1 MFESP
6 FFSSGSSF
14 WGSLDR
20 ATQWLAYR
28 DASGYDPSSRSL
40 RYRKEKEQEKGIT
53 KRGGRTTKEQEG
65 RTTKTGSPKKKGG
78 RTTKKKTRTYHQKG
92 IAKKKLGS
100 PQKLI
105 LTCYKQFASKQT
117 KKSPLANKQTKES
130 AGKQTKESAGR
141 TLATRSMVPA
151 A

>member
-1 MFESP
+1 MFEK
-6 FFSSGSSF
+6 SF
-14 WGSLDR
+14 LLDR

-28 DASGYDPSSRSL
+28 AASGYDPSSRSL
-40 RYRKEKEQEKGIT
+40 RDRKEKEQEKGIT
-53 KRGGRTTKEQEG
+53 K
-65 RTTKTGSPKKKGG
+65 KGG
-78 RTTKKKTRTYHQKG
+78 RTTKKTRTYHRKG

-105 LTCYKQFASKQT
+105 LTCYKQFA
-117 KKSPLANKQTKES
+117 
-130 AGKQTKESAGR
+130 GKQTKESAGR